1 MHENRGTS
9 KYMISEKGSLKDTPV
24 IKLLLTVFE
33 QTLTGILYIKKDDVL
48 KVLYFNRGKI
58 IWAISNSD
66 EDKLENILAAKDVVD
81 PVTIRKVKSE
91 SRVSESIGK
100 LLVEKGLIT
109 LEELIDCSKD
119 QLRHI
124 IVSTL
129 KWQTGGFQFVKDA
142 PPERLLSLDLSVT
155 EFIIQYILDEVD
167 ISDIWKEI
175 GSLQLELIKNPDEEK
190 IARYNLSDKQSELL
204 NSFDGERRL
213 ESILSRY
220 SGGHRESLLK
230 IIYFF
235 LISDLLIKKAFDL
248 SDASVF
254 DTGDAGNSGDTLD
267 SGDTPGG
274 GASAGL
280 AASSGTSLDPD
291 SPFETYNTG
300 EIARSNA
307 EPPPIVNKE
316 KDFQPF
322 DSDLEHVS
330 SQFGGGSL
338 EEEFRME
345 RSDLPDLP
353 EENISTTSFSAANQP
368 EEKKRINPF
377 NFALIM
383 VFFILVFGGIILL
396 LLPWLEGDE
405 TAEKNAK
412 KVNSADIITL
422 EETPKTPKIIYPN
435 GTEAYVSDLKKEPP
449 REKPGQTPETKPKKK
464 PEKKPD
470 TKTDKKADNK
480 KDKKKNK
487 KPATTKT
494 AKKDDK
500 KEMPFQTVPGK
511 SPLAYF
517 KEGSFIT
524 AADVWKRE
532 LINAGFKHSIMLELD
547 CQKQSVYHAYN
558 RMKKHKDFFIL
569 NRRVGKR
576 NCYLVL
582 WGKFFTESEAS
593 RVLKRVPNYFWK
605 QKDPPEII
613 ELKKYF

>member
-1 MHENRGTS
+1 
-9 KYMISEKGSLKDTPV
+9 MISEKGSLKDTPV

-33 QTLTGILYIKKDDVL
+33 QVLTGILYIKKDDVL

-66 EDKLENILAAKDVVD
+66 EDKLENILSAKSVVD
-81 PVTIRKVKSE
+81 PVTIRKVKAE

-129 KWQTGGFQFVKDA
+129 KWKTGGFQFIKDA

-155 EFIIQYILDEVD
+155 EFIIQYIVDEVE

-190 IARYNLSDKQSELL
+190 IARYNLSDRQKELL
-204 NSFDGERRL
+204 NSFDGERKL

-235 LISDLLIKKAFDL
+235 MVSELLIKKAFDL

-254 DTGDAGNSGDTLD
+254 ESANSEGID
-267 SGDTPGG
+267 G
-274 GASAGL
+274 AGL
-280 AASSGTSLDPD
+280 ASSSAPKKESVDPD

-300 EIARSNA
+300 EIARSKA
-307 EPPPIVNKE
+307 EPPTIVNKDT
-316 KDFQPF
+316 DFQPF
-322 DSDLEHVS
+322 DSDFEHVS

-345 RSDLPDLP
+345 RGDLPDLP
-353 EENISTTSFSAANQP
+353 EETISTSSFTAGNQSQ
-368 EEKKRINPF
+368 EKKRFNLF
-377 NFALIM
+377 NFALIL
-383 VFFILVFGGIILL
+383 VFLILVFGGIILL

-435 GTEAYVSDLKKEPP
+435 GSKEDVADTQNADD
-449 REKPGQTPETKPKKK
+449 KQTTPDPAK
-464 PEKKPD
+464 PEKNVDNKEKPVKEKPVKEKLKIESAKKPD
-470 TKTDKKADNK
+470 S
-480 KDKKKNK
+480 
-487 KPATTKT
+487 
-494 AKKDDK
+494 
-500 KEMPFQTVPGK
+500 MPFQTVPGK

-517 KEGSFIT
+517 NEGNFIT
-524 AADVWKRE
+524 AADVWKKE
-532 LINAGFKHSIMLELD
+532 LMNAGIKYSIMLEMD
-547 CQKQSVYHAYN
+547 CQKESVYHAYN
-558 RMKKHKDFFIL
+558 LMKKHKDFFIL
-569 NRRVGKR
+569 NRNVGKKV
-576 NCYLVL
+576 CYLVM
-582 WGKFFTESEAS
+582 WGKFFTEAEAS
-593 RVLKRVPNYFWK
+593 KVVKRVPNYFWK

-613 ELKKYF
+613 ELQKYY